1 MYDYANEHPSV
12 LQAAVFGAVAD
23 IGARLCWFYPH
34 EITAIGDH
42 IGFAGELWHPETVR
56 DVRGLEL
63 QESRTTIARLGDR
76 HVQLIRSHNAKVGI
90 ANFPPPLMTQ
100 HGRVHRARRR
110 KSALHIVNRAC
121 RSQSNHN
128 HNQNWDHGPGKL
140 DLIAAVHLRRLEIFM
155 FGPPSKA
162 KDGRLVIRR
171 PPERL
176 PHKWSEPTMRFD

>member
-1 MYDYANEHPSV
+1 MYDYADKHPSV
-12 LQAAVFGAVAD
+12 LQAAVFGAVAN
-23 IGARLCWFYPH
+23 IGARFCRLYPH

-76 HVQLIRSHNAKVGI
+76 HVQLIRSHNAEIGI
-90 ANFPPPLMTQ
+90 ANFPPPLMTH
-100 HGRVHRARRR
+100 HGHVHRARRR

-162 KDGRLVIRR
+162 KDAVG
-171 PPERL
+171 
-176 PHKWSEPTMRFD
+176 